1 MKTMYDTFI
10 EDVWQSCMG
19 LNEERRFDW
28 LVLLTRNHDLIIA
41 LWNPIGEPTN
51 YINFSLLFI
60 RGKGKGKKR
69 KEKKRKKGRKG
80 KEKLG
85 DGETK

>member
-41 LWNPIGEPTN
+41 L
-51 YINFSLLFI
+51 
-60 RGKGKGKKR
+60 
-69 KEKKRKKGRKG
+69 
-80 KEKLG
+80 
-85 DGETK
+85 